1 MRPRRVKVGRAEWF
15 QTRRKEL
22 MQAYIKDR
30 SGLLWEA
37 WLNQVYGAYRG

>member
-15 QTRRKEL
+15 QARRKEL

-37 WLNQVYGAYRG
+37 WLNQEYEAYRG

>member
-15 QTRRKEL
+15 QANRKEL

-37 WLNQVYGAYRG
+37 WLDHQYEVYRG